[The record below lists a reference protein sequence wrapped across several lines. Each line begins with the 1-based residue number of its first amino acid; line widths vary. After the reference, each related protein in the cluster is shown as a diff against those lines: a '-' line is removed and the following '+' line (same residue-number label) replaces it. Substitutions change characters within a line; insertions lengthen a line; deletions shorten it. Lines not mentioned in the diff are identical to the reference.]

1 MDEQVKALVKSTAK
15 LIETAI
21 SVKPTDCILKNLAT
35 ITGNALA
42 ALKMLVPEIAGAVD
56 ELAPKFEKIQEM
68 SKSVTSNPPSVEA
81 YIESVM
87 SIFSKFNVDPGIW
100 AAFTTLEAMYAI
112 QLCGNEAAKYFLVR
126 TILAGSLPFNLY
138 VAMLNH
144 VGGVDNQFGVEL
156 FKSLLSQSEGQ

>member
-21 SVKPTDCILKNLAT
+21 SVKPTDCALKNLAA

-56 ELAPKFEKIQEM
+56 ELSPRFREIQEM
-68 SKSVTSNPPSVEA
+68 SGRVAAGNLSVEA
-81 YIESVM
+81 YIDSVM
-87 SIFSKFNVDPGIW
+87 SIFSRFNVDPGIW

-112 QLCGNEAAKYFLVR
+112 QLCGNEAGKYFLVR

-144 VGGVDNQFGVEL
+144 VGVDNQFGVEL
-156 FKSLLSQSEGQ
+156 FKSLLSQSED

>member
-68 SKSVTSNPPSVEA
+68 SKSVTSNPSVEA

-144 VGGVDNQFGVEL
+144 VGVDNQFGVEL